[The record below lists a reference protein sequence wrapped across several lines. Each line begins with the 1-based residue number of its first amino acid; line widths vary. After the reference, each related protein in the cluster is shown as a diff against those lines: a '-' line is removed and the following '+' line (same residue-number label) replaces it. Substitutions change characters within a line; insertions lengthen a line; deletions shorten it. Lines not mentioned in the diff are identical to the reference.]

1 MSLIINEI
9 ISCVQDQPLQDVVQ
23 EALRVHFQGLKFRE
37 RNAGGKI
44 DAHMTDTGF
53 NNEIGV
59 DCETG
64 FVYGGNG
71 QNCGTWMDKMGSSE
85 KAGTRGRPATPRD
98 GSAVELVGLC
108 KAALKFLS
116 NLYQQGRYPHN
127 SVERRNNDGK

>member
-1 MSLIINEI
+1 
-9 ISCVQDQPLQDVVQ
+9 
-23 EALRVHFQGLKFRE
+23 
-37 RNAGGKI
+37 
-44 DAHMTDTGF
+44 MTDQGF

-116 NLYQQGRYPHN
+116 NLYTQGRYPHN
-127 SVERRNNDGK
+127 SVERRNNDGKINPLIKYQ